1 LKPSVDHFYIGEWEM
16 KYYALYISVVLL
28 IIINTLYS
36 QTREQ
41 IQTALQAYDGGKF
54 TIDSTG
60 FGDIIDVDTSIGDA
74 GIADGQI
81 HDPYGTLRGCY
92 LFIANTKD
100 AADRAFAIGVFKNNA
115 IFWMSDTLLSDY
127 MCGRIFATLDLNN
140 DSTVEILTAW
150 TGGNI
155 TLYEEMWIY
164 SWNGSQGTCINARD
178 ESGHSKV
185 DGLIRSLRLV
195 DIDGDGIM
203 EIQGDQG
210 EMDSD
215 GGMNIQETVSYGWN
229 GSLYDKIIGN
239 R

>member
-28 IIINTLYS
+28 IITNTLYS

-74 GIADGQI
+74 GMADGQI
-81 HDPYGTLRGCY
+81 HDPYGTLRGLY
-92 LFIANTKD
+92 IFIANTKD
-100 AADRAFAIGVFKNNA
+100 TADRAFAIGVFKNNA
-115 IFWMSDTLLSDY
+115 ILWMSDTLTSDY
-127 MCGRIFATLDLNN
+127 VDGRIFATMDLNN

-164 SWNGSQGTCINARD
+164 SWNGSSGTCINAHD
-178 ESGHSKV
+178 EFGHSMV
-185 DGLIRSLRLV
+185 TGLTHSLRLL
-195 DIDGDGIM
+195 DNDGDGIM
-203 EIQGDQG
+203 EIQADEG
-210 EMDSD
+210 EIESD
-215 GGMNIQETVSYGWN
+215 GGIDVQETVTYGWN
-229 GSLYDKIIGN
+229 GSRYEKLIGEH
-239 R
+239 

>member
-1 LKPSVDHFYIGEWEM
+1 M
-16 KYYALYISVVLL
+16 KYYASCIIIVLL
-28 IIINTLYS
+28 IITNTLYS

-41 IQTALQAYDGGKF
+41 IQTALQVYDGGKF
-54 TIDSTG
+54 TIDSTSSG
-60 FGDIIDVDTSIGDA
+60 YIIDVDASIGDDR
-74 GIADGQI
+74 IADGQI

-100 AADRAFAIGVFKNNA
+100 TAGRTFAVGVFKNNA
-115 IFWMSDTLLSDY
+115 IIWMSDTLISDY
-127 MCGRIFATLDLNN
+127 RDGGFYATMDINN
-140 DSTVEILTAW
+140 DSIVEILTTW
-150 TGGNI
+150 LVGNI

-164 SWNGSQGTCINARD
+164 SWNGSQGTRINARD
-178 ESGHSKV
+178 ESGHSEV